1 MAATASNYYYCALP
15 LANAAATEMMVEDNN
30 FVKDQ
35 HYNEHAEAAAV
46 VSLLVYGY
54 GYGGAAVGHIDLLF
68 ETIVG
73 TKEAAGDLLLLFA
86 RVEVEDS

>member
-35 HYNEHAEAAAV
+35 HYNDHAEAAADV
-46 VSLLVYGY
+46 AVSLLVYGY
-54 GYGGAAVGHIDLLF
+54 GDAVVGHIDLLF
-68 ETIVG
+68 VTIVG
-73 TKEAAGDLLLLFA
+73 TKEAGDLLLLFA